1 MPTLFGWNPFAD
13 MANAF
18 VAALTHAA
26 IWALGSLTHA
36 LVATTSANF
45 TGPGFAPAWA
55 AGRAVAVVVAVPL
68 LLIGLMHAAITRSL
82 ERLGRTLGMLFA
94 SGIGMIVALAAAQ
107 GVEDLVTYCCALM
120 VQASGQAPARGIGR
134 LSAVLLLGG
143 GPTVQSTGIPAAV
156 TVIVAVA
163 ALICALVIWIEL
175 ALAHFAALLVMVFV
189 PMGLVS
195 LTWGIGERFF
205 KRLAEVLLA
214 LLAVPLVITAA
225 LVVGGSLLAN
235 GSLSILAPGAAIDTL
250 AGGIAVL
257 GLGTLGLPA
266 ALRLSHLAVEA
277 SPIAGHG
284 SRLGTQLATLPT
296 RAADYAAVSAGAS
309 ALTGGAGAAA
319 GAAGAAQAGAIGAK
333 VPTQPRA
340 GAA

>member
-1 MPTLFGWNPFAD
+1 MPSLFGWNPFAD

-18 VAALTHAA
+18 VSALTHAA
-26 IWALGSLTHA
+26 IWALGGLTHA

-68 LLIGLMHAAITRSL
+68 LLIGVMHAAITRSI

-107 GVEDLVTYCCALM
+107 GVEDLVTYCCGLM
-120 VQASGQAPARGIGR
+120 VSASGQAPAKGIGR
-134 LSAVLLLGG
+134 LSAILLTGGTAAGVPGAVVALVAIAALLG
-143 GPTVQSTGIPAAV
+143 
-156 TVIVAVA
+156 
-163 ALICALVIWIEL
+163 ALVIWIEL

-235 GSLSILAPGAAIDTL
+235 GSVSILAPGAAISTL

-284 SRLGTQLATLPT
+284 SRLGTQVATLPT

-309 ALTGGAGAAA
+309 ALSGGAGAA
-319 GAAGAAQAGAIGAK
+319 GGVAAAAQAGALGAK
-333 VPTQPRA
+333 VATQPR
-340 GAA
+340 GSAA

>member
-1 MPTLFGWNPFAD
+1 MPSLFGWNPFAD

-26 IWALGSLTHA
+26 IWALGGLTHA

-55 AGRAVAVVVAVPL
+55 AGRAVAIVVAVPL
-68 LLIGLMHAAITRSL
+68 LLIGVMHAAITRSL

-107 GVEDLVTYCCALM
+107 GIEDLVTYCCGLM
-120 VQASGQAPARGIGR
+120 VSASGQAPARGIGR
-134 LSAVLLLGG
+134 LSAILLTGGAAAGVPGAVVALVAIAALLG
-143 GPTVQSTGIPAAV
+143 
-156 TVIVAVA
+156 
-163 ALICALVIWIEL
+163 ALVIWIEL

-235 GSLSILAPGAAIDTL
+235 GAVSLLAPGAAIDTL

-284 SRLGTQLATLPT
+284 SRLGTQVATLPT

-309 ALTGGAGAAA
+309 ALSGGAGAA
-319 GAAGAAQAGAIGAK
+319 GGVAGAAQAGAIGAK
-333 VPTQPRA
+333 VPTQPR
-340 GAA
+340 GSAA

>member
-13 MANAF
+13 MASAF

-26 IWALGSLTHA
+26 IWALGGLTHA
-36 LVATTSANF
+36 LVATTSADF

-68 LLIGLMHAAITRSL
+68 LLIGVMHAAITRSL
-82 ERLGRTLGMLFA
+82 ERLGRTLGMLFG

-107 GVEDLVTYCCALM
+107 GVEDLVTYCCSLM

-134 LSAVLLLGG
+134 LSAVLLTGG
-143 GPTVQSTGIPAAV
+143 AIAGVPGAV
-156 TVIVAVA
+156 VALVAVA
-163 ALICALVIWIEL
+163 ALIGALVIWIEL

-235 GSLSILAPGAAIDTL
+235 GSLSLFAPGAAIDTL

-284 SRLGTQLATLPT
+284 SRLGTQVATLPS

-319 GAAGAAQAGAIGAK
+319 GAAGAAQAGAIGTK

-340 GAA
+340 GGA